1 MKLSNDGPAIPWR
14 KANVRH
20 TSNELYIDI
29 VEQLSVIL
37 APSGRPLAASANGSV
52 VCNSKISGVPDVLL
66 TLSAAGGRLGLEK
79 TIELP
84 VFHPCVRLARW
95 KDRPGDLSFIPPDG
109 KFVLAGYEVNLLP
122 SPTDIKSWANA
133 NVQLPVSIQVQKG
146 LGSNGTDFE
155 VTLNISPNL
164 PGVPSLPSTS
174 RSGLGNRG
182 SGLSTPVFGGGG
194 TSSSPTLQ
202 TVAVSIPVPPG
213 VQNVTDLQASRGEAF
228 WNPTDSVVEWQLVA
242 KDTASSGSA
251 ILRCTV
257 VGSYTSRDDDILE
270 DGTNVEDSVY
280 SYDEDNIVQKTS
292 KGRSTGQQDQRDRRR
307 IQQNVSIMPR
317 SASVSFSVKGWLAS
331 GIKVEAL
338 SIDPRKSRGLGEGV
352 KPYKGVKYLTVSRN
366 GVETRC

>member
-1 MKLSNDGPAIPWR
+1 M
-14 KANVRH
+14 RH

-29 VEQLSVIL
+29 VEQLSVIF
-37 APSGRPLAASANGSV
+37 APSGRPLSAFANGSI

-66 TLSAAGGRLGLEK
+66 TLSTAGGKLGLER

-84 VFHPCVRLARW
+84 VFHPCVRLTRW
-95 KDRPGDLSFIPPDG
+95 KDRPGDLSFVPPDG

-122 SPTDIKSWANA
+122 SPTDVKSWANA
-133 NVQLPVSIQVQKG
+133 NVQLPVSLQVQKG

-155 VTLNISPNL
+155 VTLNISSNL
-164 PGVPSLPSTS
+164 PGVPSMPPAS
-174 RSGLGNRG
+174 RPGLGNRG
-182 SGLSTPVFGGGG
+182 SGRSTPVFGGGG

-202 TVAVSIPVPPG
+202 AVSVSVPLPST
-213 VQNVTDLQASRGEAF
+213 VQNVTEIQSSRGEAF
-228 WNPTDSVVEWQLVA
+228 WNPSDSSVEWQLAA
-242 KDTASSGSA
+242 KDAASSGSA

-257 VGSYTSRDDDILE
+257 VGSYDSRGDNTLE
-270 DGTNVEDSVY
+270 DGANFGENSY
-280 SYDEDNIVQKTS
+280 HYDEDNAPRKTS
-292 KGRSTGQQDQRDRRR
+292 KGKLARQQDQRDRRQ
-307 IQQNVSIMPR
+307 IQQNASLMPR

-352 KPYKGVKYLTVSRN
+352 KPYKGVKYLTVSRK